1 MQVMA
6 ENSLNNPSFY
16 VWEPCVG
23 PSETALLRL
32 QELAVRPAVPPGE
45 AWFMSPQRRMYPEFL
60 NQPIATI
67 PLSVIQSFLFEAT
80 TGILSFHDVPEA
92 IESWR
97 GWFRHLLPGLIVRGD
112 ETYAFH
118 YLIESVFTIFFR
130 VYSEGFEGEYE
141 GFRRDV
147 LETLGRAIML
157 PSLWDDDGESICAQY
172 QDWETCGSLW
182 PSCSGAIS
190 ASLFFCLTYLKKDE
204 VSVWTKS
211 ILAIECAYFRAHL
224 LTWLAGS
231 YEILASDAPNFRDI
245 EQATSRIKWLDSWTL
260 EKLAPLIPVAN
271 TQEFLA
277 TVRQVLT
284 LDRLFVWLEDI
295 SCYKELSEPLASAR
309 VAEIVADVVLAVS

>member
-1 MQVMA
+1 METMA

-16 VWEPCVG
+16 VWEPGVG
-23 PSETALLRL
+23 PSEAALLRL
-32 QELAVRPAVPPGE
+32 QELAVRPAAPPGE
-45 AWFMSPQRRMYPEFL
+45 AWFMSPPRRMYPEFL
-60 NQPIATI
+60 NQPIAAI
-67 PLSVIQSFLFEAT
+67 PLSVIHGLLFEAT
-80 TGILSFHDVPEA
+80 TGILAFHDVPEA
-92 IESWR
+92 VESWR

-112 ETYAFH
+112 EAYAFH

-130 VYSEGFEGEYE
+130 VYSEGFQGEYE

-147 LETLGRAIML
+147 LETLGRAIMM

-231 YEILASDAPNFRDI
+231 YEILASDVPNFRDI

-271 TQEFLA
+271 TQEFLT

-295 SCYKELSEPLASAR
+295 SRYKELSEPLASAR